1 MRGLTRW
8 QKDAATFFGALF
20 LTLAILQPLMLGPGT
35 AVAAVI
41 TSNEEARMIQLVN
54 QARNSAGLPSLYPEQ
69 QLTDMARSY
78 SSEMYLYNFFSHV
91 SPVSGTLQQRISAR
105 GITGWTLAG
114 ENIAKAPS
122 VDVAF
127 QALMNSPSHRENILR
142 RDFNCIGIGVVQGGN
157 CLYITQEFMCFSP
170 VPASADRNPAPA
182 PAPPPPPDSFDSYL
196 LLMNPNDGTAQV
208 EVTFQGEDG
217 SCKSFSYT
225 IAGHSRFTV
234 PVRETMGSGS
244 FSTDVKSDV
253 PVLAE
258 RAMYFRYA
266 GRTGGH
272 DSIGAGE
279 PSNTW
284 FFAEGY
290 TGDTFDT
297 WVLLQNPSDSA
308 ATVTLSFMRPDGGSI
323 TKQVTVEPRR
333 RYSVHVDDVPGLEAS
348 EVSTQVTSN
357 IPIVAERAMYFNY
370 AGNDGGHD
378 SIGASSTSNTWFFA
392 EGYTGDT
399 FDTWVL
405 LQNPNDGTATVDLE
419 FMKEDGSVISKKV
432 SVAGRRRLSVHV
444 DEVPGLAA
452 ASVSTSVDSD
462 LPIVA
467 ERSMYFNY
475 QGRKGGHATMG
486 APAAN
491 QQWYVA
497 EGFTG
502 GEFDEYVLL
511 LNPGDEA
518 ASVDVLFMRPD
529 GLTVSR
535 EVEMRPHSRHTI
547 HVDEIENLG
556 ATDVSTKVTS
566 ERPIVVELAQYFN
579 FNGLTDGNNAIGSC
593 QPSTTWYFAEG
604 CVR

>member
-8 QKDAATFFGALF
+8 QKDASAFFGVLF
-20 LTLAILQPLMLGPGT
+20 LTLAILQPLMLGQGT

-54 QARNSAGLPSLYPEQ
+54 QARNSAGLPSLYAEQ
-69 QLTDMARSY
+69 QLTDLARSF

-122 VDVAF
+122 VDMAF
-127 QALMNSPSHRENILR
+127 EALMNSPSHRENILR
-142 RDFNCIGIGVVQGGN
+142 RDFNCIGIGIVQGGN
-157 CLYITQEFMCFSP
+157 CLYITQEFMRFSP
-170 VPASADRNPAPA
+170 IPASADRAAAPA
-182 PAPPPPPDSFDSYL
+182 PPPPPPPDSFDSYV
-196 LLMNPNDGTAQV
+196 LLMNPNDGAARV

-217 SCKSFSYT
+217 SNKSFDYT
-225 IAGHSRFTV
+225 IEGHSRFTV
-234 PVRETMGSGS
+234 PVRETVGSGS
-244 FSTDVKSDV
+244 FSTDVKSDI

-266 GRTGGH
+266 GRTGGS
-272 DSIGAGE
+272 DSIGATS
-279 PSNTW
+279 PSKTW

-297 WVLLQNPSDSA
+297 WVLLQNPNDSEA
-308 ATVTLSFMRPDGGSI
+308 VVTLSFMRSDGGSI
-323 TKQVTVEPRR
+323 TQQVKIEPRR
-333 RYSVHVDDVPGLEAS
+333 RYSLHVDDVPGLESS
-348 EVSTQVTSN
+348 EVSTQVTSSL
-357 IPIVAERAMYFNY
+357 PIVAERAMYFNY
-370 AGNDGGHD
+370 GGNDGGHD

-405 LQNPNDGTATVDLE
+405 LQNPNDGTATVNLE
-419 FMKEDGSVISKKV
+419 FMKEDGSIVTKKV
-432 SVAGRRRLSVHV
+432 NVQGRRRLSVHV

-467 ERSMYFNY
+467 ERAMYFNY
-475 QGRKGGHATMG
+475 QGRKGGHATIG
-486 APAAN
+486 AAAPS
-491 QQWYVA
+491 QEWYLA

-511 LNPGDEA
+511 LNPGDKA
-518 ASVDVLFMRPD
+518 TSVDVLFMRPD

-535 EVEMRPHSRHTI
+535 KVEMGPHSRYTI
-547 HVDEIENLG
+547 HVDEIENLE

-566 ERPIVVELAQYFN
+566 AAPIVVELAEYFN
-579 FNGLTDGNNAIGSC
+579 FNGLTDGNNAMGSC